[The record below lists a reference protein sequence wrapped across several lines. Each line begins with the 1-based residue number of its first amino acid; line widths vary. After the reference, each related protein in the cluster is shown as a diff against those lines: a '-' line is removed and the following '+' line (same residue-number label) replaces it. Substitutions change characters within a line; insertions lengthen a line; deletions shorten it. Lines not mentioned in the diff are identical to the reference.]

1 MSDAENPQV
10 RIRGIY
16 ATALTEYLQGTVDPV
31 QASPPIRRRFD
42 ADFPIQEY
50 DARITDTADRQ
61 GVGVI
66 GEPTVVER
74 LRNRLTDIGIDTLAW
89 TDPTPKGAIFTG
101 EITGTLGSGA
111 VVDLGPREGFLPF
124 DAIEDHVVKGD
135 TVRVQI
141 HEPAP
146 LWGDD
151 RPVVGG
157 DIRVTGGIAGLVRG
171 ADGPTAAVPDTE
183 RATELVRTTELLSV
197 DVPDGWA
204 VRWQRGA
211 ADADIETLETALERM
226 ADRAATVDTALE
238 TDEHPTPI
246 ATVWL
251 WFGRASRFAFDSI
264 RRSVTTTMAGH
275 HRIKAGGQ
283 GSSAAVDFVEALC
296 DIDPDP
302 NDDEENFPID
312 VVLGQFGPAVGDE
325 VRLEHGKPDGRRFSL
340 GRGVVTDRTDDGRI
354 TVEREMSGRG
364 SYDALDVP
372 RESGDIAVT
381 KLKEGRWWYPT
392 VYRDADGGTKGT
404 YVNICTPVEL
414 FPRAAVYVDL
424 HIDVIRHADGTVERV
439 DDDELTEAVDAG
451 HISPELAE
459 KARTVATGVERALE
473 P

>member
-1 MSDAENPQV
+1 MSDEDLPRV

-16 ATALTEYLQGTVDPV
+16 ATALTEQLRGTIQAV

-42 ADFPIQEY
+42 ADFPVREY
-50 DARITDTADRQ
+50 DAYVTDTADRQ

-66 GEPTVVER
+66 GELAVVDR
-74 LRNRLTDIGIDTLAW
+74 LREQLIDIGIDTLVW
-89 TDPTPKGAIFTG
+89 RDPTPKGAIVTG
-101 EITGTLGSGA
+101 EITDTVGSGA
-111 VVDLGPREGFLPF
+111 VVDLGDREGFLPF
-124 DAIEDHVVKGD
+124 DAIDEHVVEGD
-135 TVRVQI
+135 TVRVQV
-141 HEPAP
+141 HDPAP
-146 LWGDD
+146 PWGDD

-157 DIRVTGGIAGLVRG
+157 EIRVTGGIAGLVRG
-171 ADGPTAAVPDTE
+171 ADAPTAAVPDTE

-197 DVPDGWA
+197 ETPDGWA

-211 ADADIETLETALERM
+211 ADADMSTLETALD
-226 ADRAATVDTALE
+226 AVAARAAAVETALE
-238 TDEHPTPI
+238 ADDHPTPM
-246 ATVWL
+246 ATDWC
-251 WFGRASRFAFDSI
+251 WFGRTSRFAFDPI

-275 HRIKAGGQ
+275 HRIKAG
-283 GSSAAVDFVEALC
+283 SESASAAVDFVEALC
-296 DIDPDP
+296 DIDPEA
-302 NDDEENFPID
+302 DEADFPVD
-312 VVLGQFGPAVGDE
+312 VVLEQFGPAVGDH

-340 GRGVVTDRTDDGRI
+340 GRGVVTDRSDDGRI

-364 SYDALDVP
+364 TYDALGVP
-372 RESGDIAVT
+372 RESGDVAVT

-392 VYRDADGGTKGT
+392 VYRDADGETKGT

-439 DDDELTEAVDAG
+439 DDDELTEAVEAG
-451 HISPELAE
+451 HLSEALAE